1 MHIQEANIKNWVY
14 DYYFDNLVK
23 AKKLKSKNS
32 LIDRKNYKDLT
43 IYFNKYV
50 YKKWIKMPNMHY
62 YRLIW
67 KFKEHEGINFWWLM
81 IIC

>member
-50 YKKWIKMPNMHY
+50 YKKWIKTLNMHY

-67 KFKEHEGINFWWLM
+67 KFKEHEGIIFDG
-81 IIC
+81 